1 MPLTLKIGTIDIQN
15 RDIAHFVQNKSIEE
29 IRELFVKFLKKQ
41 TEVSED
47 RSGNKWEEF
56 GNKMRGRI
64 TEETA
69 DSLKKSSR
77 EFREGFI
84 LRDVQQ

>member
-29 IRELFVKFLKKQ
+29 IRELFVNFLKKQ
-41 TEVSED
+41 TEISED
-47 RSGNKWEEF
+47 RSGNRWEEF

-84 LRDVQQ
+84 LRDVP